1 VKGLDILSL
10 EGKRALITGGG
21 TGLGRSLARGFADA
35 GAEVVIVGRR
45 GGPLG
50 ETCSIVEEAGGV
62 CEVVVGDI
70 TAEADVQALEE
81 AAGRIDILVNNAG
94 ISPDEAWETVPLD
107 SWRDVMD
114 VNMLAPFRLC
124 QVFGPAMR
132 ERGWG
137 RIINIASVYGS
148 IAGKPFLYPTDWDP
162 ASYFAT
168 KHGIHGITRYL
179 AVRLAPFGVTVN
191 SLSPGGILGA
201 TNRGLTPDDQ
211 ARVAETKTPADL
223 EAEAA
228 RQARFFHDEVPMG
241 RNGQPD
247 DYIGPAVFLA
257 SPGSAYITGQNI
269 IVDGGWTVW

>member
-1 VKGLDILSL
+1 MKGLRVLSL

-21 TGLGRSLARGFADA
+21 TGLGRSLARGFAEA
-35 GAEVVIVGRR
+35 GAEVVICGRR
-45 GGPLG
+45 DGPLQ
-50 ETCSIVEEAGGV
+50 ETRSVVEGDGGV
-62 CEVVVGDI
+62 CEVVVCDV
-70 TAEADVQALEE
+70 TAELDVQRLRES
-81 AAGRIDILVNNAG
+81 AGSIDILVNNAG
-94 ISPDEAWETVPLD
+94 ISPDEPWETVPLD
-107 SWRDVMD
+107 SWRAVMD

-124 QVFGPAMR
+124 QVFAPPMR

-148 IAGKPFLYPTDWDP
+148 IAGKPFLYPPDWDP

-179 AVRLAPFGVTVN
+179 AVRLAPFGVCVN
-191 SLSPGGILGA
+191 SLSPGGIAGA

-211 ARVAETKTPADL
+211 ARVAATKSPEEL

-247 DYIGPAVFLA
+247 DYAGPAVFLA
-257 SPGSAYITGQNI
+257 SPGAAYITGQNI
-269 IVDGGWTVW
+269 IVDGGWTIW